1 MNKIVGYRKMLGM
14 TQNEMA
20 IKFGISTQAYR
31 TKEQGKVNFTNN
43 EMRLF
48 RDLLRNSLFPTI
60 TVDEIFL
67 INSLCF
73 TMFMEAE

>member
-14 TQNEMA
+14 TQSAMA

-31 TKEQGKVNFTNN
+31 TKEQGKVNFTNS

-48 RDLLRNSLFPTI
+48 RDLLRNNLFPTI
-60 TVDEIFL
+60 TVDEIFF
-67 INSLCF
+67 S
-73 TMFMEAE
+73 